1 MSNSFRGQTQYM
13 QSPMGFGG
21 MGYGDPYV
29 SSGGG
34 YGYGSSMGGYGG
46 GYGSPFSSS
55 LGGYGTTFGGM
66 GMGGGYGGYG
76 QQQSLVPQYQPT
88 INDLFSQ
95 YFSQQYYG
103 GQAFNPFAATSLF
116 GGGYGGGF
124 GGGGRGMGGRMRR
137 RRQMFE
143 DMFSPQQQPTAQP
156 EPMPQ
161 PAVEPYSEPVS
172 RPAVQ
177 PYSEPVSQPAVM
189 PQSVPVQPQYFGG
202 LPIDFG
208 YSMPVASAQ
217 PAPYMPTY
225 QSAPMSAEDVMLARE
240 AIRSGAFSAL

>member
-21 MGYGDPYV
+21 GGYGDSYI

-34 YGYGSSMGGYGG
+34 YGYASSPFGG
-46 GYGSPFSSS
+46 GYGQSYGSPFGSS
-55 LGGYGTTFGGM
+55 LGGYGTSFGGM
-66 GMGGGYGGYG
+66 GMGGGYG
-76 QQQSLVPQYQPT
+76 QPAQQSLMPAYQPT

-143 DMFSPQQQPTAQP
+143 DLFGPQQPTAQP
-156 EPMPQ
+156 APMPQPIATQPATLPEPMAQ
-161 PAVEPYSEPVS
+161 PAVEPYS
-172 RPAVQ
+172 Q
-177 PYSEPVSQPAVM
+177 PIQP
-189 PQSVPVQPQYFGG
+189 YFGG

-208 YSMPVASAQ
+208 YSAPPVASAQ

-225 QSAPMSAEDVMLARE
+225 QVEPMTQDDIIRSRA